1 MEGRVSC
8 GKSYNESLDSQIKEE
23 ARDFNDILAGNFRD
37 TYINLVIKLFMGF
50 AWAKKI
56 NCRFVLKADDD
67 VYVHLPKL
75 ISWLQQAPSR
85 LYAGHVHKNV
95 DVSRDPHK
103 RNPLPPGSI
112 WRIVLLIERITVI
125 LSMRSTIHH
134 IA

>member
-75 ISWLQQAPSR
+75 ISWYSNHLHAFTQVMFTKTWMCR
-85 LYAGHVHKNV
+85 
-95 DVSRDPHK
+95 
-103 RNPLPPGSI
+103 
-112 WRIVLLIERITVI
+112 EI
-125 LSMRSTIHH
+125 LTSETLFHLVQYGG
-134 IA
+134 